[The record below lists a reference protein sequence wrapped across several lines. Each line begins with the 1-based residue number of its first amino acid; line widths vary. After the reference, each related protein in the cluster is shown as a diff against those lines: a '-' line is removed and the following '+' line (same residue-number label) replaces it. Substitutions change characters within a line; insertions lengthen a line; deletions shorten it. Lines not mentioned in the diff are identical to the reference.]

1 MSKTTKPVYSEFGR
15 TVGMP
20 TFLEQDDAMKT
31 CRDWTNTKCKNAS
44 EIIPMLEKYAKL
56 RTMEKKF
63 GLKIPENDKKGY
75 ESIEIY
81 RRQGIKHWTEAMSQ
95 PYKLPSVG
103 ELVLFSTFHW
113 SIYNV
118 NKKITKCDS
127 TIDLYNTV
135 LDRIELNDGRC
146 EIKNIEFITK
156 YRKTIEPELERIN
169 ETAFKQANGHSKWIE
184 WWEFW

>member
-44 EIIPMLEKYAKL
+44 EIIPMLKKYATL

-63 GLKIPENDKKGY
+63 GLKIPEKDKKGY

-81 RRQGIKHWTEAMSQ
+81 RRQGIKHWSEAITQ
-95 PYKLPSVG
+95 PYKIPSIG

-118 NKKITKCDS
+118 NKKITKGYY
-127 TIDLYNTV
+127 TIDLYNKV

-169 ETAFKQANGHSKWIE
+169 ENAFKQANGHSKWVE